1 MAEKSTRKVPPGP
14 DRRELR
20 FSRHQFDR
28 AADTDA
34 QTVRYGLDPDVLP
47 ARKGNETVPVRVV
60 KAAAKGELWAL
71 HASPEILKKL
81 PPRQCR
87 AMMLFAWLGLS
98 HKEVGDEMDVCEG
111 QSRRIVYFAKKNLVS
126 LSRQGRLL
134 KDLEWEKEVR
144 EQIKSP
150 GEENPLLQKI
160 GKVDD

>member
-1 MAEKSTRKVPPGP
+1 MAEKSARRIPSGP

-34 QTVRYGLDPDVLP
+34 QTVRDGLDPDVLP
-47 ARKGNETVPVRVV
+47 LSASSGTVPVRVV

-81 PPRQCR
+81 PPRQYR

-126 LSRQGRLL
+126 LLKQGRLL
-134 KDLEWEKEVR
+134 KDLEWEREVLQR
-144 EQIKSP
+144 
-150 GEENPLLQKI
+150 PLPYAC
-160 GKVDD
+160 